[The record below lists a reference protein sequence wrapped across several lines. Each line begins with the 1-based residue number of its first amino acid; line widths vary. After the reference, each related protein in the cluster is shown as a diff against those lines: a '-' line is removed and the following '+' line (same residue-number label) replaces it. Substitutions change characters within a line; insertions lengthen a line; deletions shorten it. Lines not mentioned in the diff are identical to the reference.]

1 MFTRNSLGDMASR
14 LFLAK
19 LMVLSLKIKLGVTP
33 DFDGMKESTANTS
46 LEFHA
51 GDAATRY
58 LW

>member
-1 MFTRNSLGDMASR
+1 MGSR

-19 LMVLSLKIKLGVTP
+19 MMLFSLKIKLGIMP

-51 GDAATRY
+51 GDAATRC